1 MMLSLMHSHRSV
13 SSQNTGHSG
22 IKHMVSFG
30 LSHEDLQDRDLWG
43 LRMKGELNPGLFGKW
58 QLKQCTSARVR
69 VCVYV

>member
-1 MMLSLMHSHRSV
+1 
-13 SSQNTGHSG
+13 
-22 IKHMVSFG
+22 MVSFG